1 LLLYFGRRMAECY
14 LDSLEKLTF
23 LAWLPLTVVSAT
35 ILALLTCDSKGVARF
50 EDDDPDSPANR
61 AKRAAREKLKK
72 ELREE
77 EKKRQEGLQRGEF
90 RQMDPNETVNEVPS
104 NWGAAQAM
112 LKARE
117 GQDMKY
123 FEPPKAVSSDTP
135 IESPDHGRS
144 PDPGKSPDKAKS
156 PDQAKFRPRDDNET
170 VNEVVSNWGAA
181 QAMLQKKEGAMAPAK
196 PPPPPAPPKPKGP
209 PKGFRAAD
217 DNETVNEVV
226 SNWGAAQAM
235 LQKKEGIANVPPKP
249 GTPKAPPKPKGPPKG
264 FRAADDNETVNEVVS
279 NWGAAQAM
287 LQKREGEQKL
297 RAPTPKKASTPP
309 PPKFRPRDDNE
320 TVNEVVSNWGAA
332 QAMLAKKAGPPP
344 QKPQT
349 PPAGGQRTPAQ
360 QPKPSTPAGMGKVRK
375 ANDFET
381 IDECVSNWGAVQALA
396 KKKGV

>member
-1 LLLYFGRRMAECY
+1 MGGLREEKQNFSRKFPDLPRQGIDYIDVSS
-14 LDSLEKLTF
+14 DSLEKLTF

-50 EDDDPDSPANR
+50 EDDDR
-61 AKRAAREKLKK
+61 
-72 ELREE
+72 
-77 EKKRQEGLQRGEF
+77 EF

-235 LQKKEGIANVPPKP
+235 LQKKEGIANVPPRP

-360 QPKPSTPAGMGKVRK
+360 QPKPSPPAGMECPQPPLHCFDILLLTK
-375 ANDFET
+375 NDFECCLR
-381 IDECVSNWGAVQALA
+381 ESG
-396 KKKGV
+396 

>member
-1 LLLYFGRRMAECY
+1 MTVSSSSITENWR
-14 LDSLEKLTF
+14 LTF
-23 LAWLPLTVVSAT
+23 NQLSKANFSA
-35 ILALLTCDSKGVARF
+35 
-50 EDDDPDSPANR
+50 DSPANR

-77 EKKRQEGLQRGEF
+77 EKKRQEGLQR
-90 RQMDPNETVNEVPS
+90 
-104 NWGAAQAM
+104 
-112 LKARE
+112 

-235 LQKKEGIANVPPKP
+235 LQKKEGIANVPPRPGTPKAPPKPKGPPTRP

-309 PPKFRPRDDNE
+309 PPRVARFEDDDRE
-320 TVNEVVSNWGAA
+320 FFGIAES
-332 QAMLAKKAGPPP
+332 
-344 QKPQT
+344 
-349 PPAGGQRTPAQ
+349 
-360 QPKPSTPAGMGKVRK
+360 
-375 ANDFET
+375 
-381 IDECVSNWGAVQALA
+381 
-396 KKKGV
+396 